1 MPAPPK
7 VEPPTPRDPWPAVA
21 VDGKAVRGSGNHTT
35 APVHLLAAMR
45 HDTTAVL
52 GQVAVAG
59 KSNEITAFAPL
70 LAPLKLART
79 VVTAD
84 ALHGQRE
91 HAQFL
96 VTVKHAAYVLIIK
109 RNQPH
114 LYRQLKALPWAAVP
128 VGDHTRGRGH
138 RRDEVRRL
146 QVLTTPGLRFPHAVQ
161 ALRITRR
168 TRPIGA
174 RRWRTVTVY
183 ALTNL
188 STYQASPAHLAD
200 YIRGHWRIEALHH
213 IRDLTYGQDD
223 SQVRTGTAPRAMA
236 GLRNLAIGILKHHGV
251 ANIAKALRRNAR
263 DVHRPPTL
271 LGISMP

>member
-1 MPAPPK
+1 
-7 VEPPTPRDPWPAVA
+7 
-21 VDGKAVRGSGNHTT
+21 
-35 APVHLLAAMR
+35 VHLLAAMR

-70 LAPLKLART
+70 LRPLELTRT

-96 VTVKHAAYVLIIK
+96 VTAKHAAYVLIIK

-114 LYRQLKALPWAAVP
+114 LHRQLRALPWGAVP
-128 VGDHTRGRGH
+128 VADHTRGRG
-138 RRDEVRRL
+138 RGRGRIRRL
-146 QVLTTPGLRFPHAVQ
+146 RVLTTPGLLFPHAMQ

-168 TRPIGA
+168 TKSIGA
-174 RRWRTVTVY
+174 RRWRTVTMY
-183 ALTNL
+183 AVTNL
-188 STYQASPAHLAD
+188 SAYQASPSHLAD

-213 IRDLTYGQDD
+213 IRDVTYGEDA

-236 GLRNLAIGILKHHGV
+236 GLRRTTSAS
-251 ANIAKALRRNAR
+251 
-263 DVHRPPTL
+263 P
-271 LGISMP
+271 